1 MASEDDLLNLLL
13 KSPSSWRIKTIAEQ
27 LEIDHDFS
35 YSNDRNDLQGVWELR
50 WSSSNSPFLKYSPF
64 IDNLQIL
71 DPFNLNGLNL
81 LKPRGIKSITGT
93 GILIR
98 LYYINE
104 KKIGVKFTHAG
115 VIGPKIGRKN
125 IKVVKEINN
134 EQLGWLEIT
143 YLSNKLRICR
153 GDKGTL
159 FILRRINSS
168 TLYKNFKE
176 FIKKKINS
184 LSK

>member
-1 MASEDDLLNLLL
+1 MESEDDLLNLLL
-13 KSPSSWRIKTIAEQ
+13 KSPNSEGIETIAEQ
-27 LEIDHDFS
+27 LEIDHNFS
-35 YSNDRNDLQGVWELR
+35 FSKDRNDLQGVWELR

-81 LKPRGIKSITGT
+81 LKPKGIKAVIGI
-93 GILIR
+93 GILIS

-104 KKIGVKFTHAG
+104 KKIGVNFTHAG
-115 VIGPKIGRKN
+115 VIGPKFGRKD
-125 IKVVKEINN
+125 IKAIKEINN

-143 YLSNKLRICR
+143 YLSSRLRICR

-159 FILRRINSS
+159 FVLRKINSP
-168 TLYKNFKE
+168 TLFKNFKE
-176 FIKKKINS
+176 FIKIY
-184 LSK
+184 

>member
-1 MASEDDLLNLLL
+1 MYSEDDLLNLLL
-13 KSPSSWRIKTIAEQ
+13 KSPNSESIRTIAEQ
-27 LEIDHDFS
+27 LEIGHNFS
-35 YSNDRNDLQGVWELR
+35 FSKNRNDLKGVWDLR

-81 LKPRGIKSITGT
+81 LKPRGIRSIIGT
-93 GILIR
+93 GILIS

-104 KKIGVKFTHAG
+104 KRIGVKFTHAG
-115 VIGPKIGRKN
+115 LIGPKFGRKN
-125 IKVVKEINN
+125 IKAIKEINN

-143 YLSNKLRICR
+143 YLSNNLRICR

-159 FILRRINSS
+159 FVLRKINSP
-168 TLYKNFKE
+168 TLFNNFKE
-176 FIKKKINS
+176 FIKIY
-184 LSK
+184 

>member
-1 MASEDDLLNLLL
+1 MDLEDDLLNLL
-13 KSPSSWRIKTIAEQ
+13 IKFPNSEKIQAIAEQ
-27 LEIDHDFS
+27 IEMDHNFS
-35 YSNDRNDLQGVWELR
+35 FSKDKNNLKGVWELR

-81 LKPRGIKSITGT
+81 LKPRGIKSIIGA

-104 KKIGVKFTHAG
+104 KKIGVKFSHTG
-115 VIGPKIGRKN
+115 VIGPKFGRKN
-125 IKVVKEINN
+125 IKALKEINN

-159 FILRRINSS
+159 FILRKINSQ
-168 TLYKNFKE
+168 TLFKNFQE
-176 FIKKKINS
+176 FIKIY
-184 LSK
+184 

>member
-1 MASEDDLLNLLL
+1 MESEDYLLNLLL
-13 KSPSSWRIKTIAEQ
+13 KSPNSERIKTISEQ
-27 LEIDHDFS
+27 LEINHNFS
-35 YSNDRNDLQGVWELR
+35 FRKDRNDLQGVWELR
-50 WSSSNSPFLKYSPF
+50 WSSSNSPFLKFSPF

-71 DPFNLNGLNL
+71 DPLNLNGLNL
-81 LKPRGIKSITGT
+81 LKPKGIKSIIGT

-104 KKIGVKFTHAG
+104 KKIGVKFTYAG
-115 VIGPKIGRKN
+115 VIGPKFGRKN
-125 IKVVKEINN
+125 IKAMKEINN

-143 YLSNKLRICR
+143 YLSDNLRICR

-159 FILRRINSS
+159 FILRKKNLP

-176 FIKKKINS
+176 FMKIY
-184 LSK
+184 

>member
-1 MASEDDLLNLLL
+1 MESEDDLLNLLL
-13 KSPSSWRIKTIAEQ
+13 KSPNSESIQTIAEQ
-27 LEIDHDFS
+27 LEIDHNFS
-35 YSNDRNDLQGVWELR
+35 FSKDRNVLKGVWELR
-50 WSSSNSPFLKYSPF
+50 WSTSNSAFLKYSPF

-81 LKPRGIKSITGT
+81 LKPRGIKSIIGT

-115 VIGPKIGRKN
+115 VIGPKFGRKN
-125 IKVVKEINN
+125 INAMKEIKN

-159 FILRRINSS
+159 FVLRKINST
-168 TLYKNFKE
+168 TLLENFKE
-176 FIKKKINS
+176 FMKIN
-184 LSK
+184 

>member
-1 MASEDDLLNLLL
+1 MESEDKLLNLLL
-13 KSPSSWRIKTIAEQ
+13 KAPNSEKIQALAEQ
-27 LEIDHDFS
+27 LEVNYNFS
-35 YSNDRNDLQGVWELR
+35 FGKDRNDLQGVWELR

-81 LKPRGIKSITGT
+81 LKPRGINSIIGT

-115 VIGPKIGRKN
+115 VIGPKFGRKN
-125 IKVVKEINN
+125 INAMKEINN

-159 FILRRINSS
+159 FVLRKIKSS
-168 TLYKNFKE
+168 TLFTNFKQ
-176 FIKKKINS
+176 FIKIF
-184 LSK
+184 